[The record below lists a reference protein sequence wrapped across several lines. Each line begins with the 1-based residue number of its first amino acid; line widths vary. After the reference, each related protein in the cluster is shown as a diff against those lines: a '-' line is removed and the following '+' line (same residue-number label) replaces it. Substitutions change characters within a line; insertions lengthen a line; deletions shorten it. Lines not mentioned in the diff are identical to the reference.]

1 MKDLE
6 KELCKVMYK
15 FVKEH
20 IDEVKD
26 SYSNLGFKDSA
37 DMLKQI
43 KGDVEVAVWSLL
55 ELLNWG
61 LSKNYKMNFLYEAYS
76 TDNDKDVYLIKDSD
90 GKKRFFV
97 VDYDEMRPFEVEQ
110 KKEKIEVIR
119 WKLKKVN

>member
-43 KGDVEVAVWSLL
+43 KNNVEAAVWSLM
-55 ELLNWG
+55 ELLDWG
-61 LSKNYKMNFLYEAYS
+61 LAKNYRKDFLYESYA
-76 TDNDKDVYLIKDSD
+76 TDNDENVYLIKDSD
-90 GKKRFFV
+90 GKKRFFF

-119 WKLKKVN
+119 WKLKNVN

>member
-1 MKDLE
+1 MKDLN
-6 KELCKVMYK
+6 KELCKVMHK

-43 KGDVEVAVWSLL
+43 KHNIEVAVWSLM
-55 ELLNWG
+55 ELLDWG
-61 LSKNYKMNFLYEAYS
+61 LSKNYRMDFLYEAYA
-76 TDNDKDVYLIKDSD
+76 TDNDEDVYLIKDSD

-97 VDYDEMRPFEVEQ
+97 VDYDEMRLFEVEQ

>member
-1 MKDLE
+1 MKDLN
-6 KELCKVMYK
+6 KELCKVMHK

-26 SYSNLGFKDSA
+26 SYSDLGFKDSS

-43 KGDVEVAVWSLL
+43 KCNVEVAVWSLF
-55 ELLNWG
+55 ELLDWG
-61 LSKNYKMNFLYEAYS
+61 VSKNYRMDFLYEACA
-76 TDNDKDVYLIKDSD
+76 TNNDEDVYLIKDSN

-97 VDYDEMRPFEVEQ
+97 VDYGEMHLFEVEQ

-119 WKLKKVN
+119 WELKKVN

>member
-1 MKDLE
+1 MKNLE
-6 KELCKVMYK
+6 KELCKVMHK

-26 SYSNLGFKDSA
+26 SYSNLGFKNSS

-43 KGDVEVAVWSLL
+43 KCNVEVAVWSLF
-55 ELLNWG
+55 ELLDWG
-61 LSKNYKMNFLYEAYS
+61 LSKNYRMDFLYEAYA
-76 TDNDKDVYLIKDSD
+76 TDNDEDVYLIKDSD

>member
-1 MKDLE
+1 MKDLN
-6 KELCKVMYK
+6 KELCKVMHK

-26 SYSNLGFKDSA
+26 SYSNLGFKNSA

-43 KGDVEVAVWSLL
+43 KNNVEAAVWSLM
-55 ELLNWG
+55 ELLDWG
-61 LSKNYKMNFLYEAYS
+61 LAKNYRMDFLYEAYA
-76 TDNDKDVYLIKDSD
+76 TDNDEDVYLIKDSD

-119 WKLKKVN
+119 WNLKKVN

>member
-1 MKDLE
+1 MKKLE
-6 KELCKVMYK
+6 KELCKVMHK

-26 SYSNLGFKDSA
+26 SYSNLGFKNSS

-43 KGDVEVAVWSLL
+43 KGNVEVAVWSLF
-55 ELLNWG
+55 ELLDWG
-61 LSKNYKMNFLYEAYS
+61 LSKNYRVDFLYEAYA
-76 TDNDKDVYLIKDSD
+76 TNNDEDVYLIKDSD

>member
-1 MKDLE
+1 MKNLE
-6 KELCKVMYK
+6 KELCKVMHK

-26 SYSNLGFKDSA
+26 SYSNLGFKDSV

-43 KGDVEVAVWSLL
+43 KGNIEVAVWSLF
-55 ELLNWG
+55 ELLDWG
-61 LSKNYKMNFLYEAYS
+61 LSKNYRVDFLYEAYA
-76 TDNDKDVYLIKDSD
+76 TNNDEDVYLIKDSD

>member
-1 MKDLE
+1 MKDLN
-6 KELCKVMYK
+6 KELCKVMHK

-26 SYSNLGFKDSA
+26 SYSNLGFKDST

-43 KGDVEVAVWSLL
+43 KGNIEVAIWSLM
-55 ELLNWG
+55 ELLDWG
-61 LSKNYKMNFLYEAYS
+61 LAKNYRIDFLYEAYA
-76 TDNDKDVYLIKDSD
+76 TDNDEDVYLIKDSD

>member
-1 MKDLE
+1 MKDLN
-6 KELCKVMYK
+6 KELCKVMHK

-26 SYSNLGFKDSA
+26 SYSNLGFKNSS

-43 KGDVEVAVWSLL
+43 KCNVEVAVWSLF
-55 ELLNWG
+55 ELLDWG
-61 LSKNYKMNFLYEAYS
+61 LSKNYRMDFLYEAYA
-76 TDNDKDVYLIKDSD
+76 TNNDEDVYLIKDSD

>member
-1 MKDLE
+1 MKNLE
-6 KELCKVMYK
+6 KELCKVMHK

-26 SYSNLGFKDSA
+26 SYSNLGFKDSS

-43 KGDVEVAVWSLL
+43 KSNIEVAIWSLM
-55 ELLNWG
+55 ELLDWG
-61 LSKNYKMNFLYEAYS
+61 LAKNYRMDFLYEAYA
-76 TDNDKDVYLIKDSD
+76 TDNDDNVYLIKDSD

-97 VDYDEMRPFEVEQ
+97 VDYGEMRLFEVEQ

-119 WKLKKVN
+119 WKLKKS

>member
-1 MKDLE
+1 MKDLN
-6 KELCKVMYK
+6 KEVCKVMHK

-26 SYSNLGFKDSA
+26 SYSNLGFKDSS

-55 ELLNWG
+55 ELLDWG
-61 LSKNYKMNFLYEAYS
+61 LSKNYKMKFLYEAYA

-119 WKLKKVN
+119 WKFKKG

>member
-1 MKDLE
+1 MKDLN
-6 KELCKVMYK
+6 KELCKVMRK

-43 KGDVEVAVWSLL
+43 KGNIEVAIWSLM
-55 ELLNWG
+55 ELLDWG
-61 LSKNYKMNFLYEAYS
+61 LAKNYRMDFLYEAYA
-76 TDNDKDVYLIKDSD
+76 TDNDDNVYLIKDSSNR
-90 GKKRFFV
+90 KRFFV
-97 VDYDEMRPFEVEQ
+97 IDIEKNIPIEVEQ

>member
-1 MKDLE
+1 MKDLN
-6 KELCKVMYK
+6 KELCKVMHK

-26 SYSNLGFKDSA
+26 SYSNLGFKDSS

-43 KGDVEVAVWSLL
+43 KGNIEVAIWSLM
-55 ELLNWG
+55 ELLDWG
-61 LSKNYKMNFLYEAYS
+61 LAKNYRIDFLYEAYA
-76 TDNDKDVYLIKDSD
+76 TDNDEDVYLIKDSD

-97 VDYDEMRPFEVEQ
+97 VDYDEMRLFEVEQ

-119 WKLKKVN
+119 WKLKKG